1 MFNMRKD
8 FKIGIYCIENIV
20 NNKKYIGQSI
30 DIDGRWSKHKS
41 ELSKG
46 THDNNYLQKSWFKYG
61 CDNFIF
67 YVLEL
72 CDSDKLDERESYYID
87 LYDSMNRD
95 KGYNLKS
102 GGQNS
107 NYVSSETREKQSEA
121 LKKHFTD
128 PEARKRQSLNAT
140 NQWANPEIKKKIT
153 GENNGMYGKHHT
165 EEAKRKI
172 AEKRIGKPSPMRNT
186 TPVVC
191 IELNQTFDNAASAA
205 KSFNCQSGVI
215 LAVCRGERK
224 TCCGYHWKF
233 LLENNI

>member
-1 MFNMRKD
+1 MRKN

-30 DIDGRWSKHKS
+30 DIDSRWSKHKS
-41 ELSKG
+41 ELNKG
-46 THDNNYLQKSWFKYG
+46 AHDNDYLQKSWNKYG
-61 CDNFIF
+61 CDNFKF
-67 YVLEL
+67 YVLEI

-87 LYDSMNRD
+87 LFNSMDRD

-107 NYVSSETREKQSEA
+107 NYVSSEIREKQSDA
-121 LKKHFTD
+121 LRKHFED

-140 NQWANPEIKKKIT
+140 NQWSNPEIKKKIT
-153 GENNGMYGKHHT
+153 GKNNGMYGKHHT

-172 AEKRIGKPSPMRNT
+172 AEKRIGKPAPKRNT

-191 IELNQTFDNAASAA
+191 VELNQTFNDAASAA
-205 KSFNCQSGVI
+205 KILNCQSGVI